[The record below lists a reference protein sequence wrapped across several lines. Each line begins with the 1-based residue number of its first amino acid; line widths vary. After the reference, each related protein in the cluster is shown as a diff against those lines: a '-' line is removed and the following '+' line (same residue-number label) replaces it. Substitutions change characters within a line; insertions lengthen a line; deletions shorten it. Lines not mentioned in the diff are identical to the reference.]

1 MANELRVV
9 IDDKEI
15 VDALNR
21 LKLVTG
27 RDLDRVMRR
36 IGGAMVA
43 STRLR
48 FRSGT
53 APDGSKW
60 IPSKRALA
68 HGGQTL
74 RDTGRLERSFVFRAE
89 SNAVA
94 WGTNV
99 VYAPPLHFGSKKKTT
114 QVRPHARTVTFAF
127 GKRVKKPHRV
137 MVKGFTR
144 KVNLPARPILGV
156 SAADKQEILT
166 IVGDELNAAKHP

>member
-1 MANELRVV
+1 MANEMRVV
-9 IDDKEI
+9 IDDQEI

-21 LKLVTG
+21 LKLTTG
-27 RDLDRVMRR
+27 RNLDRVMRR
-36 IGGAMVA
+36 IGVAMVA

-48 FRSGT
+48 FKSGT

-60 IPSKRALA
+60 FPSKRALA
-68 HGGQTL
+68 RGGQTL
-74 RDTGRLERSFVFRAE
+74 RDTGRLQRSLVSRAE

-99 VYAPPLHFGSKKKTT
+99 VYAAPLHFGSKKKTM

-127 GKRVKKPHRV
+127 GRRVNEPHRV

-144 KVNLPARPILGV
+144 KVNLPPRQILGV
-156 SAADKQEILT
+156 SEADKQEILG
-166 IVGDELNAAKHP
+166 IVSDELNGAKHP